1 MQFTEGSFY
10 HIYNRG
16 NNKQK
21 VFFSEANYIF
31 FLQKVRKYIYPNCTI
46 LAWTLLPN
54 HFHFLI
60 QANENSTKL
69 VKHNPVPINALTEG
83 IRLLLSSYTKAIQ
96 KQESITGNLFQQKTK
111 SKCVD
116 EYTTTVFHY
125 IHQNAFRAKLSYKI
139 EDWKYSSFPEYL
151 KANSA
156 IPVSEPLCNH
166 AIAFNLLDIETS
178 TLLKDSYSVIRDDVL
193 KKIF

>member
-16 NNKQK
+16 NNRQK
-21 VFFSEANYIF
+21 IFFSEANYTF
-31 FLQKVRKYIYPNCTI
+31 FLQKIRKYIYPNCNI

-60 QANENSTKL
+60 QANDSSSKL
-69 VKHNPVPINALTEG
+69 VKHTPVPINSLTEG

-116 EYTTTVFHY
+116 EYATTVFHY
-125 IHQNAFRAKLSYKI
+125 IHQNAFRAKLSTTL
-139 EDWKYSSFPEYL
+139 ENWKYSSFSEYL
-151 KANSA
+151 KTDSA
-156 IPVSEPLCNH
+156 MPVSEPLCQH
-166 AIAFNLLDIETS
+166 ALAFNLLNIELS
-178 TLLKDSYSVIRDDVL
+178 TLLQDSYSVIQDDVL

>member
-21 VFFSEANYIF
+21 IFLSEANYIF
-31 FLQKVRKYIYPNCTI
+31 FLQKVRKYISPNCAI
-46 LAWTLLPN
+46 LAWALLPN
-54 HFHFLI
+54 HFHFLVH
-60 QANENSTKL
+60 ANERTIKL
-69 VKHNPVPINALTEG
+69 VKHAPVPINALTEG

-125 IHQNAFRAKLSYKI
+125 IHQNAFRAKLCATL
-139 EDWKYSSFPEYL
+139 ENWKYSSFSEYMKTDL
-151 KANSA
+151 ASR
-156 IPVSEPLCNH
+156 VSEPLCQQ
-166 AIAFNLLDIETS
+166 ILAFNLLDIES
-178 TLLKDSYSVIRDDVL
+178 GTLLQDSYSVIRDDVL
-193 KKIF
+193 DKIF